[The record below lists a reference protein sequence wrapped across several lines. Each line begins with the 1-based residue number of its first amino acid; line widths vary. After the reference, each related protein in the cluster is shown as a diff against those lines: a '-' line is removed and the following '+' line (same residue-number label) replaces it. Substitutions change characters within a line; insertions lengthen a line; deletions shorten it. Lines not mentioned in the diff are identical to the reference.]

1 MAPGAPPQAWRSK
14 FHWKCPQPRRIVPS
28 IHLNVASVM
37 ELNFNCPQCSQE
49 LTADES
55 MLGVEIECPSCG
67 EAVMIEGEPAE
78 QAYDQQYDEGALDS
92 APSEPR
98 APIAIPTSAASADM
112 IKKPKAKR
120 LEVAAKEEMEVLS
133 KTILYSSVGKDAA
146 KYDEAIAQAMVEI
159 GRPHIISTHTVN
171 PGEGD
176 FGLTIIYERQP

>member
-1 MAPGAPPQAWRSK
+1 
-14 FHWKCPQPRRIVPS
+14 
-28 IHLNVASVM
+28 M

-67 EAVMIEGEPAE
+67 EAILIEGEAAE
-78 QAYDQQYDEGALDS
+78 QPLEQHYNEGAS
-92 APSEPR
+92 EGAPSEPR
-98 APIAIPTSAASADM
+98 APIAIPTSAATPDM
-112 IKKPKAKR
+112 IEKPKAKR

-133 KTILYSSVGKDAA
+133 RTILYSSVGKDTA
-146 KYDEAIAQAMVEI
+146 KYDQAIAEAMIEI

>member
-1 MAPGAPPQAWRSK
+1 
-14 FHWKCPQPRRIVPS
+14 
-28 IHLNVASVM
+28 M

-67 EAVMIEGEPAE
+67 EAIMIEGEPSEAPLE
-78 QAYDQQYDEGALDS
+78 QSYDAGDLGA

-98 APIAIPTSAASADM
+98 APIAIPTSAATSDM
-112 IKKPKAKR
+112 IEKPKAKR

-133 KTILYSSVGKDAA
+133 KTILYSSVGKDVE
-146 KYDEAIAQAMVEI
+146 KYDAAITTAMVEI

-176 FGLTIIYERQP
+176 FGLTIIYEKQP